1 MSNGIRFI
9 EIPSLTYDSRDHE
22 LTGKEPDECE
32 LIEVVRKL
40 DVSRIE
46 SYREAI
52 PTSDFRED
60 NKIWTQI
67 VTHSGDSFVINMP
80 LQEFEKLLTSTN
92 TPHNMKIEKEFGDK
106 T

>member
-1 MSNGIRFI
+1 MSTAPVFI
-9 EIPSLTYDSRDHE
+9 ELPSLTYDSKDHE
-22 LTGKEPDECE
+22 RTGKEPDECE

-40 DVSRIE
+40 DASRIE

-67 VTHSGDSFVINMP
+67 VTHSGDTFIINMP
-80 LQEFEKLLTSTN
+80 LSEFEKLLTQTH
-92 TPHNMKIEKEFGDK
+92 T
-106 T
+106 